1 MSLHPLDRPIGSDLS
16 YRVSQLR
23 RERGEFG
30 PGAFDR
36 NHQPLHMITGYS
48 PRVFV
53 ADVDEFGGDS
63 AQPVP
68 RIAVGEAE

>member
-1 MSLHPLDRPIGSDLS
+1 MRHHLDRDIATYTRQEVLVTPD
-16 YRVSQLR
+16 RKAERLR
-23 RERGEFG
+23 AR
-30 PGAFDR
+30 FDNTR
-36 NHQPLHMITGYS
+36 CSLKVMTGYN

-68 RIAVGEAE
+68 LSIAVGEAE